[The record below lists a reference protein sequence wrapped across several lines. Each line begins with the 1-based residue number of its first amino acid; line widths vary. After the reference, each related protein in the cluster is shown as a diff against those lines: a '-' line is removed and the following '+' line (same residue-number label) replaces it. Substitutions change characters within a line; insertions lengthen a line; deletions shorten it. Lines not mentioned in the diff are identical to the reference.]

1 MTITVDLGAR
11 SYDVAIG
18 DGVRRGLKDL
28 IAKRAPKAQVAVIVT
43 SPSLRAQPWFDF
55 ETGISQHVLEVPE
68 GEDAKTLQTV
78 EALLEK
84 IASLG
89 LSRNDI
95 LIAVGGGA
103 VTDLGGFAAASY
115 LRGIGLINVS
125 TSVAGQVDAAIG
137 GKTGV
142 NLSAGKNLVGAFHQ
156 PLGVF
161 CDFETIATLPE
172 RERLAGMGEVA
183 KCWLLEGRSAK
194 DLGSQSSAELT
205 TMAVALKARIVSG
218 DEREGGERALLNYG
232 HTFGHA
238 LEVLSLAK
246 NKDELR
252 HGEAV
257 AIGLSFA
264 AHLAHALGRVGA
276 EVIANHNAVLD
287 FFGLSYAA
295 PRDFSVDALLEAM
308 SHDKKAHH
316 DLTFVLLGANGF
328 EVVTGIDPDVV
339 AKTIESFRG

>member
-1 MTITVDLGAR
+1 MNITVDLGAR
-11 SYDVAIG
+11 SYDVVIG
-18 DGVRRGLKDL
+18 DGVRNGLADL
-28 IAKRAPKAQVAVIVT
+28 IAKRAPMAQVAVIVT

-55 ETGISQHVLEVPE
+55 ETGITQHVLEVPE
-68 GEDAKTLQTV
+68 GEDAKTLQSLS
-78 EALLEK
+78 ALLEN
-84 IASLG
+84 IAKLG

-103 VTDLGGFAAASY
+103 ITDLGGFAAASY
-115 LRGIGLINVS
+115 LRGIGLINIS

-156 PLGVF
+156 PLGVY

-183 KCWLLEGRSAK
+183 KCWLLEGKSAR
-194 DLGSQSSAELT
+194 DLSSQTPAELT

-246 NKDELR
+246 NKDALR

-276 EVIANHNAVLD
+276 DVIDNHNAVLD

-316 DLTFVLLGANGF
+316 DLTFVLLGAKRF
-328 EVVTGIDPDVV
+328 EVVPGIDRDVV

>member
-1 MTITVDLGAR
+1 MNITVDLGAR

-18 DGVRRGLKDL
+18 DGVRSGLADL
-28 IAKRAPKAQVAVIVT
+28 IAKRAPMAQVAVIVT

-55 ETGISQHVLEVPE
+55 ETGITQHVLEVPE
-68 GEDAKTLQTV
+68 GEDAKTL
-78 EALLEK
+78 ESLSALLEN
-84 IASLG
+84 IAKLG
-89 LSRNDI
+89 LSRNDV
-95 LIAVGGGA
+95 LVAVGGGA
-103 VTDLGGFAAASY
+103 ITDLGGFAAASY
-115 LRGIGLINVS
+115 LRGIGLINIS

-156 PLGVF
+156 PLGVY

-183 KCWLLEGRSAK
+183 KCWLLEGKSAR
-194 DLGSQSSAELT
+194 DLSSQTPAELT

-246 NKDELR
+246 NKDALR

-276 EVIANHNAVLD
+276 DVIDNHNAVLD

-316 DLTFVLLGANGF
+316 DLTFVLLGAKGF
-328 EVVTGIDPDVV
+328 EVVPGIDRDVV

>member
-1 MTITVDLGAR
+1 MNITVDLGAR

-18 DGVRRGLKDL
+18 DGVRSGLADL
-28 IAKRAPKAQVAVIVT
+28 IAKRAPMAQVAVIVT

-55 ETGISQHVLEVPE
+55 ETGITQHVLEVPE
-68 GEDAKTLQTV
+68 GEDAKTL
-78 EALLEK
+78 ESLSALLEN
-84 IASLG
+84 IAKLG
-89 LSRNDI
+89 LSRNDV
-95 LIAVGGGA
+95 LVAVGGGA
-103 VTDLGGFAAASY
+103 ITDLGGFAAASY
-115 LRGIGLINVS
+115 LRGIGLINIS

-156 PLGVF
+156 PLGVY
-161 CDFETIATLPE
+161 CDFETIATLPD

-183 KCWLLEGRSAK
+183 KCWLLEGKSAR
-194 DLGSQSSAELT
+194 DLSSQTSAELT

-246 NKDELR
+246 NKDALR

-276 EVIANHNAVLD
+276 DVIDNHNAVLD

-316 DLTFVLLGANGF
+316 DLTFVLLGAKGF
-328 EVVTGIDPDVV
+328 EVVPGIDRDVV

>member
-1 MTITVDLGAR
+1 MNITVDLGAR

-18 DGVRRGLKDL
+18 DGVRSGLADL
-28 IAKRAPKAQVAVIVT
+28 IAKRAPKAQVAVIIT

-55 ETGISQHVLEVPE
+55 ETGITQHVLEVPE
-68 GEDAKTLQTV
+68 GEDAKTLQSLSV
-78 EALLEK
+78 LLEN
-84 IASLG
+84 IAKLG

-103 VTDLGGFAAASY
+103 ITDLGGFAAASY
-115 LRGIGLINVS
+115 LRGIGLINIS

-156 PLGVF
+156 PLGVY

-183 KCWLLEGRSAK
+183 KCWLLEGRSAR
-194 DLGSQSSAELT
+194 DLSSQTSAELT

-246 NKDELR
+246 NKDALR

-264 AHLAHALGRVGA
+264 AHLAHALGRVGTD
-276 EVIANHNAVLD
+276 VIDNHNAVLD

-316 DLTFVLLGANGF
+316 DLTFVLLGAKGF
-328 EVVTGIDPDVV
+328 EVVPGIDRDVV
-339 AKTIESFRG
+339 AKAIESFRG